1 MSISFLF
8 VVNSSSNRVCGKIQR
23 RKYLVVLLV
32 SLISIVI
39 LSTVAVAVQQLVQP
53 AKLVARPTS
62 KDEPTTTG
70 EELNLKLKLK
80 V

>member
-1 MSISFLF
+1 MF
-8 VVNSSSNRVCGKIQR
+8 VENSSSKGVCGKIQR

-39 LSTVAVAVQQLVQP
+39 SSTVAVQQHVEP